1 MSSILYYSNYCNN
14 CKTLLQTVSKSSKKK
29 DTYFICIDK
38 RIKKNNKTYVVLETG
53 QEILFNEIGDYK
65 QLSTIDSFSKSDN
78 ASKYRKNGNKY
89 KVKTISLLDLLK
101 KYKAPKYIDYLSI
114 DTEGSEYEILKAFDF
129 SKYRISVITCEHNF
143 SNRRG
148 KIFKLLNKNGYQ
160 RVFQGL
166 SRWDDWY
173 IKIED

>member
-1 MSSILYYSNYCNN
+1 MDFRCVW
-14 CKTLLQTVSKSSKKK
+14 KTSGESLDLIVPS
-29 DTYFICIDK
+29 
-38 RIKKNNKTYVVLETG
+38 EP
-53 QEILFNEIGDYK
+53 E
-65 QLSTIDSFSKSDN
+65 FSKISTL
-78 ASKYRKNGNKY
+78 KNQKKL
-89 KVKTISLLDLLK
+89 KVEQLEKVETISLIDLLK
-101 KYKAPKYIDYLSI
+101 THNAPRNIDYLSI